1 MATISSVI
9 KLTDGM
15 SPALKKISAALDH
28 TLTGFEAMQR
38 ATGQAIDTTALK
50 AAGAALDKVATN
62 TNELVGITQKID
74 AGFDKVVAAIGMAC
88 KQLGEMGMTMRSIQ
102 DNTDRVAQKVTSI
115 DKSQK
120 ALNAS
125 VKLGFTGLDKNQRA
139 IHQANINQIRLTAS
153 FKKGVAA
160 AMQLLQPVSRLD
172 AEINQNTAAQQR
184 FNNAAKSG
192 TGAMGNLVNQVK
204 MLAGAYMGI
213 QSVGG
218 IVKTADQLTQTTARL
233 NLMNDGLQTT
243 AQLEDKIYQAAMRSS
258 AGFMDTA
265 DAVAKLGLRA
275 GNIFKSN
282 DETIAFTET
291 LNKMFVI
298 AGASQAEMS
307 SATLQLTQALGAGV
321 LRGEEFNA
329 VFEAAPNVMQAVAKY
344 IKQPIGSLKQLASEG
359 KISASVV
366 KNALFAAAD
375 DVNEQFKSIP
385 LTWGNVWTLVKNY
398 TIKATRPI
406 LKAISNIT
414 RSERFIRFA
423 NGVGNAIT
431 RISGFMQNLGRVVM
445 PIMGWIFDRVAGIFN
460 FISRNWGMIAPI
472 VLGIA
477 AAFLVMKAPLMAIA
491 IWTGICTTATKLW
504 TAAQAVF
511 NAVMSANPITLVIL
525 AIIALVAMFYLAI
538 AAVNKWC
545 GTSLSATGMIA
556 GAFSWLWALLKNIFI
571 GIGNAFIGVY
581 NIAIG
586 VSQWVVSEWKWAGE
600 NMGTIFDNIGIWWD
614 NLWIDAQI
622 GLNNFIS
629 WALGKLASLADTMAP
644 LADMLDIDLSGISK
658 AASDAAGKS
667 AALEGSKKSFKSLT
681 DFNPKVNWKTED
693 YFKFEDLGEAYDKGY
708 NWGSNLSDKISDF
721 FSGESYQKALGGTD
735 ENGLNDLYKALSGAL
750 GDNPAL
756 DKIANGVDDLA
767 GTTGDISQKLD
778 SNESELS
785 FMRDL
790 ATQRS
795 INRHYYTD
803 MQVTQNNTNSI
814 ASGIDIE
821 SVTERFKR
829 KLLES
834 LNARAEGIHY

>member
-15 SPALKKISAALDH
+15 SPTLQKINKALDH
-28 TLTGFEAMQR
+28 TVTNFTALQR
-38 ATGQAIDTTALK
+38 ASGHAVDTKSLTAM
-50 AAGAALDKVATN
+50 GATLDKIARKV
-62 TNELVGITQKID
+62 NEI
-74 AGFDKVVAAIGMAC
+74 
-88 KQLGEMGMTMRSIQ
+88 
-102 DNTDRVAQKVTSI
+102 
-115 DKSQK
+115 
-120 ALNAS
+120 
-125 VKLGFTGLDKNQRA
+125 DKNQKVLNTTVQRGNAEQNKTLTA
-139 IHQANINQIRLTAS
+139 IYRANINQLRLNS
-153 FKKGVAA
+153 GIKQGVLAA
-160 AMQLLQPVSRLD
+160 TQLLQPISRVDDEL
-172 AEINQNTAAQQR
+172 NKGTAAQQR

-192 TGAMGNLVNQVK
+192 SGAIGNMVNQVK
-204 MLAGAYMGI
+204 MLVGAYLGI

-218 IVKTADQLTQTTARL
+218 IIKTADELTLTTARL
-233 NLMNDGLQTT
+233 NMMNDGLQTT
-243 AQLEDKIYQAAMRSS
+243 AQLEDKIYQAAMRSRG
-258 AGFMDTA
+258 GFMETA

-275 GNIFKSN
+275 SNIFKNN

-329 VFEAAPNVMQAVAKY
+329 VFEAAPNVMQAVADY

-359 KISASVV
+359 KISAEVV

-375 DVNEQFKSIP
+375 DVNKQFKSIP
-385 LTWGNVWTLVKNY
+385 TTWGQVWTLVKNY
-398 TIKATRPI
+398 TLKATRPI
-406 LKAISNIT
+406 LQAISNLT

-423 NGVGNAIT
+423 NGLGNAIT
-431 RISGFMQNLGRVVM
+431 RISGFMQNLGSVVM
-445 PIMGWIFDRVAGIFN
+445 PILGWIFDRVADIFN
-460 FISRNWGMIAPI
+460 FISDNWGLIAPI

-477 AAFLVMKAPLMAIA
+477 AAFLVMKAPMMAIA

-525 AIIALVAMFYLAI
+525 AIIALVAIFYVAI

-571 GIGNAFIGVY
+571 GIGNAFIGIY

-586 VSQWVVSEWKWAGE
+586 VSQWVVAAWNWAGD

-629 WALGKLASLADTMAP
+629 WALGKLASLAETMAP
-644 LADMLDIDLSGISK
+644 LAKMLDIDVSGISK

-667 AALEGSKKSFKSLT
+667 AALSGSKKSYKSLT
-681 DFNPKVNWKTED
+681 DFNPDVNWNTED
-693 YFKFEDLGEAYDKGY
+693 YLKFEDLGAAYDKGY
-708 NWGSNLSDKISDF
+708 NWGNNLANKVGDF
-721 FSGESYQKALGGTD
+721 FSGGDSQKALGGA
-735 ENGLNDLYKALSGAL
+735 NDGGMNELPKAILGML

-756 DKIANGVDDLA
+756 NTIANGVDDIA
-767 GTTGDISQKLD
+767 GKTGDISKQLD
-778 SNESELS
+778 SNESEKS

-790 ATQRS
+790 ATQKS
-795 INRHYYTD
+795 INRQYYTD

-814 ASGIDIE
+814 ASGIDLD

-829 KLLES
+829 KLVES